1 MHAFRVLQG
10 VRGGGG
16 SMSRGDARAPAASH
30 FPAQSSPSPG
40 LSLPSLPP
48 PLWGAKQE
56 ARPRFSLAFSKNN
69 STGNST
75 SQILMW

>member
-1 MHAFRVLQG
+1 MLSA
-10 VRGGGG
+10 
-16 SMSRGDARAPAASH
+16 SSRGFGEGGQHEPRGRAGPAASH

-40 LSLPSLPP
+40 LSLPSLPL
-48 PLWGAKQE
+48 PLWGTKQE

-75 SQILMW
+75 NQILRW